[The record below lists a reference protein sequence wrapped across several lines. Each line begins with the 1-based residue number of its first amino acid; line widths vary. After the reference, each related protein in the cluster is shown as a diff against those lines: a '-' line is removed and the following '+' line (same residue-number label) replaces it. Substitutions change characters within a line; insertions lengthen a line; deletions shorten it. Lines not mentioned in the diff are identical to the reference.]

1 MFYVK
6 TKLNDDSVLEVDI
19 TRDNV
24 FCRCPLCGAEVQIN
38 LEDDYI
44 GDKDFSVQNSEVACE
59 KCSRKVLAGDRK

>member
-6 TKLNDDSVLEVDI
+6 TKLNDDSLLEVDI

-24 FCRCPLCGAEVQIN
+24 FCRCPLCGTEVRIKP
-38 LEDDYI
+38 DDCI
-44 GDKDFSVQNSEVACE
+44 IEEDFSILNSEVACE

>member
-24 FCRCPLCGAEVQIN
+24 FCRCPICGAEIQVHTDRCIADADFN
-38 LEDDYI
+38 EPPCEDC
-44 GDKDFSVQNSEVACE
+44 G
-59 KCSRKVLAGDRK
+59 RKVMEGVRK